1 MGVKTFLLIS
11 ELEKKQWPGPVCST
25 KYKAICIACELSV
38 KIVDTFGVVLYRN
51 QWPVNFILHFAKLT
65 IGSSIEYKN
74 TLFINC
80 FLKCLICKI
89 ILICFNCFI
98 VYNSC

>member
-11 ELEKKQWPGPVCST
+11 ELEKSNGQVQFAAQNI
-25 KYKAICIACELSV
+25 KAICIACELSV

-65 IGSSIEYKN
+65 IGSSI
-74 TLFINC
+74 
-80 FLKCLICKI
+80 
-89 ILICFNCFI
+89 
-98 VYNSC
+98 